1 MMSVFDSAPIFF
13 DQKRFSSDLNSQD
26 PVRVFKNALNAA
38 DNHFNNRF
46 NEGDEAHRLV
56 RERAAFVDLML
67 RYAWKNY
74 KWDPKICLIAV
85 GGYGRGQLH
94 PHSDID
100 LLILADK
107 KVAHKYNFE
116 PSRLRNTLRTPF

>member
-1 MMSVFDSAPIFF
+1 MSVFDSAPIFF
-13 DQKRFSSDLNSQD
+13 DQKRFSSDLTSQD

-67 RYAWKNY
+67 
-74 KWDPKICLIAV
+74 LQV
-85 GGYGRGQLH
+85 GSSSLDYVLVETRQH
-94 PHSDID
+94 AAE
-100 LLILADK
+100 LLVSLGTL
-107 KVAHKYNFE
+107 V
-116 PSRLRNTLRTPF
+116 RNPQIEAAG